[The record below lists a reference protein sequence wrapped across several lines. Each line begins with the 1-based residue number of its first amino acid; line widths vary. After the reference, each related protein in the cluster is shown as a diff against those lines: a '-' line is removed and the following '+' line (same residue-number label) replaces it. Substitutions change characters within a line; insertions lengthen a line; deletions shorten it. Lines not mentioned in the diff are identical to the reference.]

1 MTIYSR
7 NRRIRGRSYSEHS
20 VHWREPDG
28 NPRKRAFGSLDE
40 AKEFAGT
47 VARGLSHGE
56 AEAKRAT
63 PEDLAAY
70 GAAVDLLR
78 PLGVSLL
85 QAASEYASAR
95 NKLPPN
101 VSLTD
106 TVVAYLR
113 LAPTGMDRKRV
124 RDVLKEYVA
133 DLERRGKSDI
143 YVGHV
148 GKYLSKFATAFEC
161 PLASVTTADF
171 SKWLWSL
178 KAKDGTTLALRS
190 LFNHQ
195 RAVSGLMNFAARRKY
210 IPREL
215 SVEFAELETP
225 EPEAPTRAVFT
236 PKAFKTLLHGADSK
250 GLAAFVLGGLC
261 GLRTAEI
268 GRLQWEQVKLDQGVV
283 VVDENVAKT
292 QSRRVVPLGD
302 SALAWLRT
310 CRNRKGW
317 VCPVPEK
324 VTVRVA
330 AEVGVPWVKNG
341 LRHGYASY
349 RLATVQDAAKVAF
362 ECGNSPQMIQAHYRS
377 LVTEAEAREWFS
389 IMPPDDRRKPASAK
403 PDPEI
408 EPEVLN

>member
-1 MTIYSR
+1 M
-7 NRRIRGRSYSEHS
+7 
-20 VHWREPDG
+20 
-28 NPRKRAFGSLDE
+28 
-40 AKEFAGT
+40 
-47 VARGLSHGE
+47 ARGLSQGE

-70 GAAVDLLR
+70 GAAVELLR

-95 NKLPPN
+95 KKLPPE

-106 TVVAYLR
+106 IVTAYLR
-113 LAPTGMDRKRV
+113 LAPPGMDRKKV
-124 RDVLKEYVA
+124 RDILKEYVA
-133 DLERRGKSDI
+133 DLQRRGKSDV

-148 GKYLSKFATAFEC
+148 EKYLSKFATAFDC
-161 PLASVTTADF
+161 PLASVTTAEF

-178 KAKDGTTLALRS
+178 KAKDGRSLALRS

-195 RAVSGLMNFAARRKY
+195 RAVNGLINFAARRKY
-210 IPREL
+210 TPREL

-250 GLAAFVLGGLC
+250 SLAALVLGGLC

-268 GRLQWEQVKLDQGVV
+268 GRLQWDQVKLDQGVV
-283 VVDENVAKT
+283 VVDESVAKT
-292 QSRRVVPLGD
+292 QSRRVVPLCD
-302 SALAWLRT
+302 SALAWLNI
-310 CRNRKGW
+310 CRKRRGA
-317 VCPVPEK
+317 VCLAPEK

-349 RLATVQDAAKVAF
+349 RLALVQDAAKVAF

-389 IMPPDDRRKPASAK
+389 IMPPKSGRKLA
-403 PDPEI
+403 PEI
-408 EPEVLN
+408 ETETLNLSGTVSARSERQATGIAHCDRS